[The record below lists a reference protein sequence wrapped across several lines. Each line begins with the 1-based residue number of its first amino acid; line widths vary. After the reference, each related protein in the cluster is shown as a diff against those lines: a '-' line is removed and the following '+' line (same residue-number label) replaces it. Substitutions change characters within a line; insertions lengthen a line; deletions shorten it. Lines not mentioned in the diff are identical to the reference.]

1 MVEISRR
8 RPGRK
13 SAVVAVLLV
22 AATAVCAVV
31 ALGSNAAALRP
42 VLARDHTGL
51 AILSSPKSQTLE
63 TRIVAKVDAKT
74 RARTPRLVLGS
85 AKFTITVTNTN
96 RVELT
101 GATVTDPLSPRCSR
115 NVGTLAPGASVAYA
129 CSAPNVGRNYT
140 NTVTVSGQRPGGA
153 RALAGA
159 RATATAT
166 ALVKVKKPKT
176 KVVHAFTLPFTG

>member
-1 MVEISRR
+1 M
-8 RPGRK
+8 
-13 SAVVAVLLV
+13 VAVLLV

-31 ALGSNAAALRP
+31 TLGSNAAASRLL
-42 VLARDHTGL
+42 LARERMGL
-51 AILSSPKSQTLE
+51 AIVSSPKLQLLE
-63 TRIVAKVDAKT
+63 TRIVAKVEAKT
-74 RARTPRLVLGS
+74 HARTPRLVLGT

-101 GATVTDPLSPRCSR
+101 GVTVTDPLSPRCSR
-115 NVGTLAPGASVAYA
+115 NVGTLAPGASVGYV

-140 NTVTVSGQRPGGA
+140 NTVTVSGQRPKDA

-159 RATATAT
+159 RATASAT

>member
-1 MVEISRR
+1 
-8 RPGRK
+8 
-13 SAVVAVLLV
+13 VVAVLLV

-31 ALGSNAAALRP
+31 TIGSNAAASRP
-42 VLARDHTGL
+42 FVAREHPGL
-51 AILSSPKSQTLE
+51 AIASSPKSQTLE
-63 TRIVAKVDAKT
+63 TRIVAKVNSKT
-74 RARTPRLVLGS
+74 HARTPRLVLGT

-96 RVELT
+96 RVEST
-101 GATVTDPLSPRCSR
+101 DATVTDPLSPRCSR
-115 NVGTLAPGASVAYA
+115 NVGMLAPGASVAYV

-140 NTVTVSGQRPGGA
+140 NTVTVSGQWPKGA